1 MEKKILY
8 LISDEDITG
17 IELALE
23 NRDVEI
29 TIALIQ
35 NAVYFAT
42 KNNKTISEALEQNM
56 NVIACKEDVDI
67 RGLNNLIFEKIKLC
81 NYEDLIEVILEN
93 HSIINM

>member
-1 MEKKILY
+1 MEKQILY
-8 LISDEDITG
+8 LISDEDKTG

-23 NRDVEI
+23 NKDVDI
-29 TIALIQ
+29 TIVLIQ

-56 NVIACKEDVDI
+56 NVIACKEDVDR

-81 NYEDLIEVILEN
+81 KYDELIDVILEN
-93 HSIINM
+93 QSIINM